1 MQDVVAEIERKLE
14 ERKPSVYNKNAVA
27 ALLTACSNPVEALG
41 KIFLGREDAV
51 EVEKAKLQQDA
62 ILAMVIKIA
71 SALEEYAA
79 QDTAGS
85 IILNGTIEA
94 KGRHGDHVVGAEI
107 AGRQAVHFQPGTRIT
122 AEGGGGGSVTGLK
135 IVEDER

>member
-27 ALLTACSNPVEALG
+27 ALFTACSNPVEALG
-41 KIFLGREDAV
+41 KVFLGRGDAV
-51 EVEKAKLQQDA
+51 EAEKARLQQEA

-71 SALEEYAA
+71 SALEEYSA

-94 KGRHGDHVVGAEI
+94 KGRYGDRVLGAEI
-107 AGRQAVHFQPGTRIT
+107 AGQQSVRFQPGTRIT

-135 IVEDER
+135 IGGHNR